1 MIQATIAI
9 DLTTGSALQGAIFV
23 YECPPEWNK
32 KKAFPWDPQFG
43 TQQHLIQINSI
54 CSLIYLGLTQPE
66 DIQ

>member
-32 KKAFPWDPQFG
+32 KKSISLRSTIWDTAAFDPDKQ
-43 TQQHLIQINSI
+43 
-54 CSLIYLGLTQPE
+54 YL
-66 DIQ
+66 

>member
-23 YECPPEWNK
+23 YECPQSGT

-43 TQQHLIQINSI
+43 TQQRLIQINSI
-54 CSLIYLGLTQPE
+54 RSLIYLGLTQPE